1 MDAVSAFPVRNV
13 PAISPGDALAPTLI
27 ETIRASGLT
36 IGDGDVI
43 VVCQKAVSK
52 AEGRVLDLGSVV
64 PSPRALRF
72 AEEHGKDPRV
82 IEVVLRES
90 RRIVRMERGLIVS
103 ETASGLVCA
112 NAGVD
117 RSNAWRPDHVTLLP
131 LDPDASAHRLLQEIG
146 ARSGR
151 RVAVVITDTFG
162 RPWREGLVDVA
173 IGVAGLRSLI
183 DLRGQPDLAGR
194 PLEVSV
200 IALADQVAALAGLVM
215 GKSDGIPAALVRGVG
230 EWLGPGNAAALVR
243 PAERDLF
250 R

>member
-1 MDAVSAFPVRNV
+1 MDAVSAFAVRNV

-27 ETIRASGLT
+27 EAIRASGLA
-36 IGDGDVI
+36 ISDGDVI

-131 LDPDASAHRLLQEIG
+131 LDPDA
-146 ARSGR
+146 
-151 RVAVVITDTFG
+151 G
-162 RPWREGLVDVA
+162 RPFGLSPRPFGLPFLHQGFHRSPFPRKGRYQGHVFSM
-173 IGVAGLRSLI
+173 IGDDDFFAFPRPRNKAAQFGL
-183 DLRGQPDLAGR
+183 
-194 PLEVSV
+194 E
-200 IALADQVAALAGLVM
+200 
-215 GKSDGIPAALVRGVG
+215 
-230 EWLGPGNAAALVR
+230 
-243 PAERDLF
+243 LF
-250 R
+250 DTH